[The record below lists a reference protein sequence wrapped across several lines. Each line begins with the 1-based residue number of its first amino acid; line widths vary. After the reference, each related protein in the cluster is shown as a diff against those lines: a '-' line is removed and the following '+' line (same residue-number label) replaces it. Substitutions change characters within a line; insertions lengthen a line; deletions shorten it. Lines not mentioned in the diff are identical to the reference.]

1 MLRIGLIGT
10 ESTHAATFA
19 KLLQTAKS
27 NAFPAAVL
35 DEGDGEGQKLA
46 ERFGIAQVCATPEEL
61 LRHVDAVMICYRLAD
76 KHFEPA
82 AKALAA
88 GRHVWLDKPF
98 TAEAAEARALLRL
111 ADQNGLVLTGGSTC
125 RFCADV
131 RAFGETFRTVR
142 RESRALAGNLNYM
155 GHPDSPY
162 GGVLFYGPH
171 AMSLT
176 CEVFG
181 CDAQTVLVLRQKESL
196 VALVRY
202 RDLIVSVHMSD
213 CRSSYGELFT
223 PEDIIRVRF
232 RFDQIY
238 EKGLQDFLYRMRT
251 GAPNRAEELV
261 APVRYLAALRR
272 SLQSGREEDVRET

>member
-76 KHFEPA
+76 RHFEPA

-125 RFCADV
+125 RFCAGV
-131 RAFGETFRTVR
+131 RAFAKPSAPYGGKAGRW
-142 RESRALAGNLNYM
+142 REILTIWT
-155 GHPDSPY
+155 PDSPTAAS
-162 GGVLFYGPH
+162 FST
-171 AMSLT
+171 A
-176 CEVFG
+176 
-181 CDAQTVLVLRQKESL
+181 R
-196 VALVRY
+196 
-202 RDLIVSVHMSD
+202 
-213 CRSSYGELFT
+213 T
-223 PEDIIRVRF
+223 P
-232 RFDQIY
+232 
-238 EKGLQDFLYRMRT
+238 
-251 GAPNRAEELV
+251 
-261 APVRYLAALRR
+261 
-272 SLQSGREEDVRET
+272 